1 MEGIKAHD
9 QHKENLKIGAKLA
22 LESNTKEELESKLSE
37 AGIFAI
43 VNWTSKEEF
52 DEISKDLS
60 EDEIEEIALFGPSF
74 KTAEGG
80 MATIVQTRED
90 GSML

>member
-1 MEGIKAHD
+1 MEGIKPYD
-9 QHKENLKIGAKLA
+9 QYKENLKIGAKLA
-22 LESNTKEELESKLSE
+22 LEANTKEELENKLNE

-43 VNWTSKEEF
+43 VNWTSKEDS

-60 EDEIEEIALFGPSF
+60 EEEIEEIALFGPSF

-80 MATIVQTRED
+80 WVTIIQTKED
-90 GSML
+90 GSVL